1 MHWSNGNRVDNR
13 PLLNIKSTKRE
24 NGWET
29 NKFDMFK
36 DILLGD
42 TILSRSEK
50 EKVSQVFERLQREC
64 GVFISRYISKN
75 ESPILGWKME
85 ITRVQNMFAKFFG
98 MYKRRAIKIS

>member
-1 MHWSNGNRVDNR
+1 
-13 PLLNIKSTKRE
+13 
-24 NGWET
+24 
-29 NKFDMFK
+29 MFK

-75 ESPILGWKME
+75 ESPILEWKME

-98 MYKRRAIKIS
+98 MYKRRAIKISLYPEESKSWGGPSSSIHIHIFDCF